1 MSTLIEKLKVK
12 PIPISKEIFKINIAQ
27 TKQAVDLKT
36 KIKDKRSISKI
47 DRKELLKRVKPI
59 VEVLVG
65 PISQVPQKP
74 TVIRVAPKK
83 KKLQLKLVG
92 DTAIE
97 TAIEDPV
104 EKSPAKPITKPRKLK
119 KKLKLVGISQG
130 TISTIG
136 DPSEKQQLEQ
146 QLEQEPKDPKKRR
159 TKKPA
164 LTIISEGSEQALV
177 ISDVIGVNTLPKEQ
191 KKVLVK
197 ASSYYLNNRKIFVN
211 FINQLFSQ
219 YRAEILEENKTAEL
233 AEGIDIVEQKCNR
246 GELTEFS
253 LLLHQKIV
261 RDYLNLFTP
270 YRGLLLY
277 HGLGSGKTCSSIA
290 IAEGMKTSKKII
302 VMTPASLRRNYIEEL
317 KNCGDP
323 LYKKNQSWQFIPVK
337 DSELLLDKLSNVLSL
352 SKDYIRKHD
361 GAWLVN
367 IKKKSNYD
375 QLSTTDKTHLD
386 DQLNEMI
393 RNKYQFINYNGLRN
407 SHLDK
412 FTMDGKIN
420 PFDNAVVIID
430 EAHNFISRIVNKL
443 KKPDALSMRL
453 YEYLMSAQRCRII
466 LLTGTP
472 IINYP
477 NEIGIL
483 FNILRGYIKTWKI
496 PLTIKTTE
504 KINETTLTQIIKKTP
519 LLKGLVDFISYQPSL
534 KTLVITRNPFGFV
547 GKIARDKS
555 HTYEG
560 VKLDERGDIDDD
572 DFIKL
577 LSKTL
582 NKHKIEVLTDGIV
595 VQRFKAL
602 PDKLDEFQDFFIKSQ
617 TGDIKNKQL
626 FQRRILGLAS
636 YFRSAQEQLMPRFDI
651 HKDFHVLK
659 IPMSDF
665 QFGVYES
672 ARVKERKLET
682 QSARKKKKGAGKDG
696 IYEDS
701 SSTYRIFSRAFCNF
715 VFPRTIPRP
724 LPNDDEDI
732 ETAIT
737 ETSFDEDTLDAA
749 TAQER
754 LNNVDGRYLADDI
767 ATMEQT
773 EKTDETYEGRIK
785 LALKQLKE
793 FANDFLSKEALEIY
807 SPKFLNMLEN
817 IQDKDHVGLH
827 LIYSQFRT
835 LEGIGILKLILEFNG
850 FTQFKIKKNETG
862 LWKLNIQEED
872 LGKPKFALY
881 TGTED
886 QEEKEIIRNIYN
898 SDWEFIPTSL
908 KEDLNRLS
916 NTNIMGEIIKVLMI
930 TASGA
935 EGISLKNCRY
945 VHITEPYWHPVRIE
959 QVIGRARRICSH
971 KDLPEELRSVK
982 VFLYL
987 MTFSEKQLTEDESIE
1002 LRLKDK
1008 SKIDKKT
1015 PLTSDEALYEIS
1027 NIKNEINKKILTAV
1041 KESAFDCALH
1051 TTSSSSEPLVCFS
1064 FGDVQPDKF
1073 AFTPSLMG
1081 EEKDTV
1087 SKINLKKVTWKAK
1100 ELTIAGKKYAL
1111 RQETGD
1117 VYDYDS
1123 YKQAIKTAGINPILI
1138 GKLEKKDGKYKFVQ
1152 L

>member
-1 MSTLIEKLKVK
+1 MSTLLEKLKVK
-12 PIPISKEIFKINIAQ
+12 PVPVSKETFKVNLPQ
-27 TKQAVDLKT
+27 TKQAVALKT
-36 KIKDKRSISKI
+36 KIKDKRSESKV
-47 DRKELLKRVKPI
+47 DRAKLLQRVKSK

-65 PISQVPQKP
+65 PVSQVPPKP
-74 TVIRVAPKK
+74 QPTKSVKKKK
-83 KKLQLKLVG
+83 KKLRLQLVESVEP
-92 DTAIE
+92 AQSVE
-97 TAIEDPV
+97 PV
-104 EKSPAKPITKPRKLK
+104 QIDIKKPKGKKSK

-130 TISTIG
+130 TISTLG
-136 DPSEKQQLEQ
+136 DPSATKDPS
-146 QLEQEPKDPKKRR
+146 EPKASRI

-164 LTIISEGSEQALV
+164 LTIISEGPEQELV
-177 ISDVIGVNTLPKEQ
+177 ISDIIKEDTLPKES

-197 ASSYYLNNRKIFVN
+197 ASSYYLNNRKIFIN
-211 FINQLFSQ
+211 FINQLFSK
-219 YRAEILEENKTAEL
+219 YRNEILEENKKAEM
-233 AEGIDIVEQKCNR
+233 AEGVDIVEQKCNR
-246 GELTEFS
+246 EESIEFS

-323 LYKKNQSWQFIPVK
+323 LYKKNQHWQFIPIK
-337 DSELLLDKLSNVLSL
+337 ESELLLDELSKVLSL
-352 SKDYIRKHD
+352 SKSFIQKHD

-367 IKKKSNYD
+367 IKKKPNYEE
-375 QLSTTDKTHLD
+375 LSSTDKTHLD
-386 DQLNEMI
+386 EQLNEMI

-443 KKPDALSMRL
+443 NKSDALSIRL
-453 YEYLMSAQRCRII
+453 YEYLMSAQKCRIV

-496 PLTIKTTE
+496 PLNVKTTA
-504 KINETTLTQIIKKTP
+504 KINEASLTDIIKKTP
-519 LLKGLVDFISYQPSL
+519 VLKGLVDFISYQPSL

-547 GKIARDKS
+547 GIMSRDKT
-555 HTYEG
+555 HTYKG

-577 LSKTL
+577 LTKSL
-582 NKHKIEVLTDGIV
+582 AKHKIEVLADGIV

-602 PDKLDEFQDFFIKSQ
+602 PDKLDEFMEFFINLKK
-617 TGDIKNKQL
+617 GDMKNKQL

-636 YFRSAQEQLMPRFDI
+636 YFRSAQEQLMPKFDI
-651 HKDFHVLK
+651 YKDFHVVK

-672 ARVKERKLET
+672 ARVQERKLET

-696 IYEDS
+696 VYEDS
-701 SSTYRIFSRAFCNF
+701 ISTYRIFSRAFCNF

-724 LPNDDEDI
+724 LPNDGEDI
-732 ETAIT
+732 ATAIT
-737 ETSFDEDTLDAA
+737 ETTFDEDTLDAA
-749 TAQER
+749 TTQER
-754 LNNVDGRYLADDI
+754 LNNVDGRYLADDVAAI
-767 ATMEQT
+767 EKIKE
-773 EKTDETYEGRIK
+773 EKTSETYEDRIK
-785 LALKQLKE
+785 SALKQLQQYSSE
-793 FANDFLSKEALEIY
+793 FLSKTALETY
-807 SPKFLNMLEN
+807 SPKFLNILEN

-835 LEGIGILKLILEFNG
+835 LEGIGILKLILMSNG
-850 FTQFKIKKNETG
+850 FTQFKIKKDETG
-862 LWKLNIQEED
+862 VWKLNIPEED

-898 SDWEFIPTSL
+898 SDWGFIPTSL
-908 KEDLNRLS
+908 KEELDRLS
-916 NTNIMGEIIKVLMI
+916 NTNMMGEIIKVLMI

-1027 NIKNEINKKILTAV
+1027 NLKNEVNKNILTAV
-1041 KESAFDCALH
+1041 KEAAFDCALH

-1064 FGDVQPDKF
+1064 FGDVKPDKF
-1073 AFTPSLMG
+1073 AFTPSLKG

-1087 SKINLKKVTWKAK
+1087 SKINVKKLTWKGK

-1123 YKQAIKTAGINPILI
+1123 YKQAMKTAGVNPILI
-1138 GKLEKKDGKYKFVQ
+1138 GKLEKKDGKYKMKW